1 MSTPRES
8 DTEAFAQRL
17 REIRDAS
24 GRSYGALAR
33 RVGVSASTLHR
44 YCSGST
50 VPVEFAPVERL
61 ARLCGCGG
69 EDLIALHRLWVRADA
84 DRRRR
89 MESGGGRA
97 DAGDPHGTSG
107 LAATSEASDTSEAPA
122 TSDTSEASEAP
133 ATSGISKASGTS
145 KASGNPASG
154 APVPA
159 APAED
164 ARVGIPVPGGLPDGD
179 RVSAHRPRQAAAPA
193 AVPAWAGSGL
203 FRRPAAYAAALVA
216 SVLALVLLMAFD
228 QSPLS
233 AADRQR
239 PTAQQP
245 GDQDTGTSQPPGD
258 GSAPQE
264 LTTPE
269 AAGTDSAEGE
279 HGSGE
284 GRSPDPRTKATRAP
298 GGSQPRG
305 SGTPFTWTTDQHVWQ
320 NGCSHTYLVKR
331 GPSAVPPPPA
341 EADAEQWARSVGAV
355 HAGDAGVRITV
366 QGRNDTAV
374 VLQGIQVRVVARR
387 APLKADAY
395 SMSPGCGGSITPRLF
410 DVNLD
415 ASRPVAR
422 SVAGNDAGDAI
433 PALSF
438 PYKVS
443 AKDPEILLVTGRTVT
458 CDCDWFLELAWSS
471 GDRSGTV
478 RIDDHG
484 RPFRTS
490 GYQGRPVH
498 EYDSGSRRWISAGS
512 ETDAETDAETEGDG
526 GTEAGAERGAHAE
539 SGAGTQAGAGTR
551 AGAHPSKAPV
561 TIRAGR

>member
-8 DTEAFAQRL
+8 ETEAFAQRL

-50 VPVEFAPVERL
+50 VPVEFAPIERL
-61 ARLCGCGG
+61 ARLCGCAGD
-69 EDLIALHRLWVRADA
+69 DLIALHRLWVRADA

-89 MESGGGRA
+89 MESGVGRA

-107 LAATSEASDTSEAPA
+107 PAATAGTSATSEASDTSG
-122 TSDTSEASEAP
+122 
-133 ATSGISKASGTS
+133 TSGASGNHASGTPV
-145 KASGNPASG
+145 PAG
-154 APVPA
+154 PVPA
-159 APAED
+159 APADD
-164 ARVGIPVPGGLPDGD
+164 ASVGIPVPGRLPHADQ
-179 RVSAHRPRQAAAPA
+179 VSAERPPRAVAQVTVPA
-193 AVPAWAGSGL
+193 TEPAWAGSRL

-245 GDQDTGTSQPPGD
+245 GDQDTGTSQPPGG
-258 GSAPQE
+258 GSVPRE

-269 AAGTDSAEGE
+269 AAGTDSAEGG

-284 GRSPDPRTKATRAP
+284 GKGPDPRTKATRAP

-305 SGTPFTWTTDQHVWQ
+305 NGTPFTWTTDQHVWQ
-320 NGCSHTYLVKR
+320 NGCGHTYLVKR

-458 CDCDWFLELAWSS
+458 CDCDWYLELAWSS

-512 ETDAETDAETEGDG
+512 ETDAERDADTEGDG
-526 GTEAGAERGAHAE
+526 GTEAGAERGADAE

-551 AGAHPSKAPV
+551 AGAQPSAAPV
-561 TIRAGR
+561 RPFSETTGASR

>member
-1 MSTPRES
+1 DAFT
-8 DTEAFAQRL
+8 TELFA
-17 REIRDAS
+17 
-24 GRSYGALAR
+24 
-33 RVGVSASTLHR
+33 TL
-44 YCSGST
+44 
-50 VPVEFAPVERL
+50 PQEL
-61 ARLCGCGG
+61 
-69 EDLIALHRLWVRADA
+69 
-84 DRRRR
+84 
-89 MESGGGRA
+89 
-97 DAGDPHGTSG
+97 
-107 LAATSEASDTSEAPA
+107 
-122 TSDTSEASEAP
+122 
-133 ATSGISKASGTS
+133 
-145 KASGNPASG
+145 
-154 APVPA
+154 
-159 APAED
+159 AED
-164 ARVGIPVPGGLPDGD
+164 ARIQFCGPAGTDAGARSRLP
-179 RVSAHRPRQAAAPA
+179 
-193 AVPAWAGSGL
+193 
-203 FRRPAAYAAALVA
+203 RRPAAYAAALVA

-228 QSPLS
+228 RSPLS

-239 PTAQQP
+239 TTAQQP
-245 GDQDTGTSQPPGD
+245 GDQDAGTSQPPGD

-269 AAGTDSAEGE
+269 AAGTKVAEGE

-284 GRSPDPRTKATRAP
+284 GKSAEPRTKATREP
-298 GGSQPRG
+298 DGSQPRG
-305 SGTPFTWTTDQHVWQ
+305 NGTPFTWTTDQHVWQ
-320 NGCSHTYLVKR
+320 NGCGHTYLVKR

-366 QGRNDTAV
+366 QGRSDTAV

-387 APLKADAY
+387 APLRADAY

-471 GDRSGTV
+471 GARSGTV

-490 GYQGRPVH
+490 GYQGKPVH
-498 EYDSGSRRWISAGS
+498 EYDSGSRRWIPAGS
-512 ETDAETDAETEGDG
+512 ETDSETDADG
-526 GTEAGAERGAHAE
+526 GTEAGTDAGGERDAGVESDAGAQ
-539 SGAGTQAGAGTR
+539 AGTGTR
-551 AGAHPSKAPV
+551 AGAHPSTAPV
-561 TIRAGR
+561 NIRQDRS

>member
-8 DTEAFAQRL
+8 ETEAFAQRL
-17 REIRDAS
+17 GEIRDAS

-50 VPVEFAPVERL
+50 VPVEFAPIERL
-61 ARLCGCGG
+61 ARLCGCAGD
-69 EDLIALHRLWVRADA
+69 DLIALHRLWVRADA

-89 MESGGGRA
+89 MESGGRA
-97 DAGDPHGTSG
+97 DAGAPHGTSG
-107 LAATSEASDTSEAPA
+107 PTATSA
-122 TSDTSEASEAP
+122 TSDTSEASDTSVTSQTSGAPGPATPAP
-133 ATSGISKASGTS
+133 AT
-145 KASGNPASG
+145 PAPATPVS
-154 APVPA
+154 ADPVPA
-159 APAED
+159 VPGED
-164 ARVGIPVPGGLPDGD
+164 VSVGIPVPGRPPLAD
-179 RVSAHRPRQAAAPA
+179 RESAERPPRAAVPAAAPA
-193 AVPAWAGSGL
+193 AVPAGAGSRR
-203 FRRPAAYAAALVA
+203 FRRPAVYAAALVA

-228 QSPLS
+228 RSPLS

-239 PTAQQP
+239 TTAQQP
-245 GDQDTGTSQPPGD
+245 GDQDSGTSQPPGD

-269 AAGTDSAEGE
+269 AAGTESAEGE
-279 HGSGE
+279 HGAGE
-284 GRSPDPRTKATRAP
+284 GKTPDPRTKATRAP
-298 GGSQPRG
+298 GGPQAQG

-320 NGCSHTYLVKR
+320 NGCGHTYLVKR

-366 QGRNDTAV
+366 QGRGDTAV

-422 SVAGNDAGDAI
+422 SVAGNDAGDPI

-512 ETDAETDAETEGDG
+512 ETDAEPGRDG
-526 GTEAGAERGAHAE
+526 GTEAGAERGAGAE

-551 AGAHPSKAPV
+551 AGAHPSQAPV
-561 TIRAGR
+561 TTGAIR

>member
-8 DTEAFAQRL
+8 ETEAFAQRL

-33 RVGVSASTLHR
+33 RVGVSGSTLHR

-50 VPVEFAPVERL
+50 VPVEFAPIERL
-61 ARLCGCGG
+61 ARLCGCAGD
-69 EDLIALHRLWVRADA
+69 DLIALHRLWVRADA

-97 DAGDPHGTSG
+97 DAGDPRGTSG
-107 LAATSEASDTSEAPA
+107 PAATAGTSEASDTSV
-122 TSDTSEASEAP
+122 TSE
-133 ATSGISKASGTS
+133 
-145 KASGNPASG
+145 ASGNPASG
-154 APVPA
+154 TPVTA

-164 ARVGIPVPGGLPDGD
+164 TSVGRPVPGRLPHADQ
-179 RVSAHRPRQAAAPA
+179 VSAERPARAAAPANVPA
-193 AVPAWAGSGL
+193 AVPAWDGSRL

-228 QSPLS
+228 RSPLS
-233 AADRQR
+233 VADRQR
-239 PTAQQP
+239 PTVQQP
-245 GDQDTGTSQPPGD
+245 GEQDTGTSQPPGD

-264 LTTPE
+264 LTPPE
-269 AAGTDSAEGE
+269 AAGTDSAEGG

-284 GRSPDPRTKATRAP
+284 GKSPDPRTKATRAP

-320 NGCSHTYLVKR
+320 NGCGHTYLVKR

-366 QGRNDTAV
+366 QGRGDTAV
-374 VLQGIQVRVVARR
+374 VLQSIQVRVVARR

-512 ETDAETDAETEGDG
+512 ETDAETGADTEGDG
-526 GTEAGAERGAHAE
+526 GTEAGAERGADAE

-561 TIRAGR
+561 TIGASR